1 MSIRGITFTSQVVKS
16 DDDGSLHD
24 MLLASK
30 SGIIHGCTTTSD
42 ANNIYIG
49 AGRFVVRGRMIEVQG
64 TETITPSTV
73 LDGTKYCCL
82 VFEID
87 LTKSNTTDTFNQGYF
102 KVISSTSTY
111 PTLTQEN
118 INTGGDLHQY
128 LWAKFTQTSQ
138 GIASFS
144 VQASVIDGNT
154 GVSSVLLDRTSYEYS
169 TANMHSIIQDYV
181 RANLLDRNGRT
192 VSIDVKYA
200 RGQVFSYLI
209 SCNGDN
215 YYMVMGWNYYYG
227 HVELSKYG
235 SGTWT
240 DYLCVGCGGDSR
252 FVYKVMANA
261 TTAASLGT
269 TQLRNISA
277 GTTELTS
284 GTSALATGDI
294 YVQYE

>member
-102 KVISSTSTY
+102 KVLSSTSTY
-111 PTLTQEN
+111 PTLTQQDL
-118 INTGGDLHQY
+118 NTGGDLHQY

-138 GIASFS
+138 GIADFS

-154 GVSSVLLDRTSYEYS
+154 GVSSVLLDRTSYAYS
-169 TANMHSIIQDYV
+169 AENAHSNTLRLFNLKLFGRQTQDS
-181 RANLLDRNGRT
+181 T
-192 VSIDVKYA
+192 VDVKILEIRHFHTWYLQRQ
-200 RGQVFSYLI
+200 RGVFRILEW
-209 SCNGDN
+209 SC
-215 YYMVMGWNYYYG
+215 
-227 HVELSKYG
+227 S
-235 SGTWT
+235 
-240 DYLCVGCGGDSR
+240 
-252 FVYKVMANA
+252 
-261 TTAASLGT
+261 
-269 TQLRNISA
+269 
-277 GTTELTS
+277 
-284 GTSALATGDI
+284 
-294 YVQYE
+294 